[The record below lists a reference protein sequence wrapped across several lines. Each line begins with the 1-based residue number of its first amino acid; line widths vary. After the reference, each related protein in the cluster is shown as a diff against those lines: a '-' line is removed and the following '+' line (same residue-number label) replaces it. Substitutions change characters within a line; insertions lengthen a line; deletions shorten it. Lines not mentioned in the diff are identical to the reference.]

1 MQIDLKTLCEKVE
14 QAEPRARCHP
24 LPTGDQALVTFT
36 NRPDVEVWLLIPY
49 AQQQIRTGHLDDD
62 IYTDTLFTIRQIAN
76 QK

>member
-1 MQIDLKTLCEKVE
+1 MKIDLKTLCAKVE

-24 LPTGDQALVTFT
+24 MPTGDQALVTFT

-49 AQQQIRTGHLDDD
+49 AQQQIRKGQLDDD
-62 IYTDTLFTIRQIAN
+62 IYMDTLFTIRRIAS